1 MYVEGCVCAEAKSCR
16 LELIKL
22 SCPDGLVSCFV
33 FRVSCF
39 FFPSFFVFAFS
50 LACIHFQ
57 TLLLSC
63 LLQSIFK
70 HMILDSMYNVGL
82 SVRRFT
88 HEPRA
93 DWGSRLALAIACSF
107 YRVASALALDL
118 ASDCILYWAYLYPGI
133 ATMDRLDIVR
143 QLARILRYDQIR
155 LSPPVR

>member
-1 MYVEGCVCAEAKSCR
+1 MV
-16 LELIKL
+16 LF
-22 SCPDGLVSCFV
+22 LVSCFV
-33 FRVSCF
+33 FLASFFLSSFFLCF
-39 FFPSFFVFAFS
+39 FFG
-50 LACIHFQ
+50 LHHFQ
-57 TLLLSC
+57 GLLLPC
-63 LLQSIFK
+63 LLQSRFK
-70 HMILDSMYNVGL
+70 HMILNSMYNVGL

-155 LSPPVR
+155 LPPPVS

>member
-1 MYVEGCVCAEAKSCR
+1 MQVGADQAELPR
-16 LELIKL
+16 W
-22 SCPDGLVSCFV
+22 SCFL

-39 FFPSFFVFAFS
+39 LLFFPFFLCLCFFFGLHIIPRFAS
-50 LACIHFQ
+50 VVSPAI
-57 TLLLSC
+57 
-63 LLQSIFK
+63 K